1 MSTTVTRHTAAENV
15 PNAQFGLK
23 SPRRNFSM
31 SLSCVMSFADIQQ
44 IDLLDHKKKRR
55 TSKDSTSPSEGLGSN
70 RVGSAPGG
78 MGKSYTYLKRGIR
91 RLLGINAS
99 NNTYSI
105 SGCSQPFAVLW
116 KRQRMP

>member
-1 MSTTVTRHTAAENV
+1 
-15 PNAQFGLK
+15 
-23 SPRRNFSM
+23 M

-44 IDLLDHKKKRR
+44 FDLLDHKKKRQ

-78 MGKSYTYLKRGIR
+78 MGKSYTYLERDIR
-91 RLLGINAS
+91 RLLVISTS

-105 SGCSQPFAVLW
+105 SGCSQPFAVL
-116 KRQRMP
+116 